1 MEFKDSETRIN
12 LMRSFAGESQART
25 RYAIAAETARKE
37 KLYIIEEIF
46 NYTAKQELA
55 HASRFMKAL
64 KDFKGEEIE
73 IDAAYPV
80 SKFDTTLEELQHAKE
95 GEFHEHDEV
104 YKSFAETAKFEGF
117 DAIAKLFNDIASIEK
132 VHGTRFAEYEKDLR
146 EGTLFKKNTSVT
158 WMCTNCG
165 FILEGTDAPL
175 VCPVCLHEQGY
186 FKVLQQ

>member
-104 YKSFAETAKFEGF
+104 YKSFAETAKIEGF
-117 DAIAKLFNDIASIEK
+117 DAIAKLFNDI
-132 VHGTRFAEYEKDLR
+132 
-146 EGTLFKKNTSVT
+146 
-158 WMCTNCG
+158 
-165 FILEGTDAPL
+165 
-175 VCPVCLHEQGY
+175 
-186 FKVLQQ
+186 VLK

>member
-104 YKSFAETAKFEGF
+104 YKSFAETAKNEGF

>member
-64 KDFKGEEIE
+64 KDFKGEEIK

-104 YKSFAETAKFEGF
+104 YKSFAETAKIEGF

>member
-104 YKSFAETAKFEGF
+104 YKSFAETAKIEGF

>member
-1 MEFKDSETRIN
+1 MEFKDSKTRIN

-104 YKSFAETAKFEGF
+104 YKSFAETAKIEGF

>member
-1 MEFKDSETRIN
+1 MNFDKSETKTN
-12 LMRSFAGESQART
+12 LMRAFAGESQART
-25 RYAIAAETARKE
+25 RYSIAAETAKKE

-55 HASRFMKAL
+55 HASRFLQAL
-64 KDFKGEEIE
+64 KDFKGEELK

-104 YKSFAETAKFEGF
+104 YKSFAETAKNEGF
-117 DAIAKLFNDIASIEK
+117 DAISKLFNDIASIEK
-132 VHGTRFAEYEKDLR
+132 IHGTRFEEYEKDLR

-186 FKVLQQ
+186 FKVLHQ